1 MDLETKNNIFY
12 KPDVEIE
19 RNYSM
24 DGVIN
29 KELVRQEETFAA
41 KEISSTKLERI
52 KTKAEET
59 VDELLKIRDVV
70 DILPLDLPK
79 IINGILEPLTIL
91 NELNVLE
98 LDDIL
103 NRDYIDQINEVGVET
118 FPSGV
123 EDYRELKQES
133 SDGVIES
140 TEEDAQEFDIIVKS
154 IAAKSISSQCREQYL
169 KDLTDI
175 SSEFSRNLNG
185 AMQGY
190 IYPLS
195 TILNELGLDSP
206 DYLNFEYE
214 GESIKNIPLNLAH
227 LNDRIVIQEAVTAE
241 QNALMVKT
249 HSTSAILDAINAFDA
264 AEALRERYY
273 NESYNMDISS
283 DLDIFNNN
291 LLLKSRESSEEAYRQ
306 AKINLFKLLDS
317 SVELM
322 KDISSKKL
330 EAQQAKAILLKNGIN
345 IYEHKIFETTGVNN
359 AAGTT
364 NAKNL
369 IGTGGGEES
378 SS

>member
-1 MDLETKNNIFY
+1 MDVENKNNIFY
-12 KPDVEIE
+12 RPNVEIE
-19 RNYSM
+19 RDYST
-24 DGVIN
+24 DGAIRN
-29 KELVRQEETFAA
+29 ELIRQEESPAA
-41 KEISSTKLERI
+41 QEISSVKLERLKE
-52 KTKAEET
+52 KTKET
-59 VDELLKIRDVV
+59 VDELLKIRDII

-79 IINGILEPLTIL
+79 ILNGIIEPITLL
-91 NELNVLE
+91 SELNLLE
-98 LDDIL
+98 IDDIL
-103 NRDYIDQINEVGVET
+103 ERDYIDQLNEVGVET

-123 EDYRELKQES
+123 EEYKASNQEALT
-133 SDGVIES
+133 GVIET
-140 TEEDAQEFDIIVKS
+140 TEEDMPDFDIIVKT
-154 IAAKSISSQCREQYL
+154 IAAKSISSQCREEYL
-169 KDLTDI
+169 RDITDI
-175 SSEFSRNLNG
+175 TSEFSRNLNG

-214 GESIKNIPLNLAH
+214 GESIKDIPINLAH

-249 HSTSAILDAINAFDA
+249 HSTSIILDAINAFDA
-264 AEALRERYY
+264 AESLRERYY
-273 NESYNMDISS
+273 NASYNMDISS

-291 LLLKSRESSEEAYRQ
+291 LLQKSRENSEEAYRQ

-359 AAGTT
+359 ATGTT
-364 NAKNL
+364 NAINL
-369 IGTGGGEES
+369 VGTGGGTS
-378 SS
+378 S

>member
-1 MDLETKNNIFY
+1 MDVETKNNIFY
-12 KPDVEIE
+12 RPNVEIDRDYSTDGAI
-19 RNYSM
+19 RN
-24 DGVIN
+24 
-29 KELVRQEETFAA
+29 ELIRQEESPAA
-41 KEISSTKLERI
+41 QEISSVKLERLKE
-52 KTKAEET
+52 KTKET
-59 VDELLKIRDVV
+59 VDELLKIRDII

-79 IINGILEPLTIL
+79 ILNGIIEPITLL
-91 NELNVLE
+91 NELNILE
-98 LDDIL
+98 IDDIL
-103 NRDYIDQINEVGVET
+103 ERDYIDQLNEVGVET
-118 FPSGV
+118 FPSDV
-123 EDYRELKQES
+123 ENYKKEPI
-133 SDGVIES
+133 DGVIET
-140 TEEDAQEFDIIVKS
+140 TEEDVPDFDIIVKT
-154 IAAKSISSQCREQYL
+154 IAAKPISSQCREEYL
-169 KDLTDI
+169 RDITDI
-175 SSEFSRNLNG
+175 TSEFSRNLNG

-214 GESIKNIPLNLAH
+214 GEAVKDIPLNLSH
-227 LNDRIVIQEAVTAE
+227 LNDRIVIQEAVTSE

-249 HSTSAILDAINAFDA
+249 HSTSAVLDAINAFDA

-291 LLLKSRESSEEAYRQ
+291 LLQKSRENSEEAYRQ

-369 IGTGGGEES
+369 VGTGGGTS
-378 SS
+378 S

>member
-1 MDLETKNNIFY
+1 MDVENKNNIFY
-12 KPDVEIE
+12 RPNVEIE
-19 RNYSM
+19 RDYST
-24 DGVIN
+24 DGAIRN
-29 KELVRQEETFAA
+29 ELVRQEASPATQ
-41 KEISSTKLERI
+41 EISCVKLERLKE
-52 KTKAEET
+52 KTKET
-59 VDELLKIRDVV
+59 VDELLKIWDIIDV
-70 DILPLDLPK
+70 LPLDLPE
-79 IINGILEPLTIL
+79 ILNGIIEPITLL
-91 NELNVLE
+91 SELNLLE
-98 LDDIL
+98 IDDIL
-103 NRDYIDQINEVGVET
+103 ERDYIDQLNEVGVDT
-118 FPSGV
+118 YPADV
-123 EDYRELKQES
+123 ENYKKDNSES
-133 SDGVIES
+133 VIET
-140 TEEDAQEFDIIVKS
+140 TEEDMPDFDIVVTT
-154 IAAKSISSQCREQYL
+154 IAAKSISSQCREEYL
-169 KDLTDI
+169 RDITDI
-175 SSEFSRNLNG
+175 TSEFSRNLNG
-185 AMQGY
+185 AIQGY

-214 GESIKNIPLNLAH
+214 GESINNIPINLAH

-249 HSTSAILDAINAFDA
+249 HSTSVILDAINAFDA
-264 AEALRERYY
+264 SEALRERYY
-273 NESYNMDISS
+273 NASYNMDISS

-291 LLLKSRESSEEAYRQ
+291 LLQKSRENSEEAYRQ

-369 IGTGGGEES
+369 VGTGGGVS
-378 SS
+378 S

>member
-1 MDLETKNNIFY
+1 MSEEIKNNIFY
-12 KPDVEIE
+12 RPSVEIDRDYSTDGAI
-19 RNYSM
+19 RN
-24 DGVIN
+24 
-29 KELVRQEETFAA
+29 ELVRQEESPAA
-41 KEISSTKLERI
+41 QEISSVKLERLKE
-52 KTKAEET
+52 KTKET
-59 VDELLKIRDVV
+59 VDELLKIRDIIE
-70 DILPLDLPK
+70 ILPLDLPE
-79 IINGILEPLTIL
+79 IINGIIEPITLL
-91 NELNVLE
+91 NELNLLE
-98 LDDIL
+98 IDDIL
-103 NRDYIDQINEVGVET
+103 ERDYIDQLNEVGVET

-123 EDYRELKQES
+123 EEYKASNQEALT
-133 SDGVIES
+133 GVIET
-140 TEEDAQEFDIIVKS
+140 TEEDMPDFDIIVTT
-154 IAAKSISSQCREQYL
+154 IAAKSISSQCREEYL
-169 KDLTDI
+169 RDITDI
-175 SSEFSRNLNG
+175 TSEFSRNLNG

-214 GESIKNIPLNLAH
+214 GESIKDIPINLAH

-249 HSTSAILDAINAFDA
+249 HSTSVILDAINAFDA

-273 NESYNMDISS
+273 NASYNMDISS

-291 LLLKSRESSEEAYRQ
+291 LLQKSRENSEEAYRQ

-317 SVELM
+317 SIELM

-345 IYEHKIFETTGVNN
+345 IYEHEIFETTGVNN
-359 AAGTT
+359 ATGIT

-369 IGTGGGEES
+369 VGTSGGTS
-378 SS
+378 S

>member
-1 MDLETKNNIFY
+1 MHVENKNNIFY
-12 KPDVEIE
+12 RPNVEIE
-19 RNYSM
+19 RDYST
-24 DGVIN
+24 DGAIRN
-29 KELVRQEETFAA
+29 ELVRQEESPAA
-41 KEISSTKLERI
+41 QEISSVKLERLKE
-52 KTKAEET
+52 KTKET
-59 VDELLKIRDVV
+59 VDELLKIRDIIDV
-70 DILPLDLPK
+70 LPLDLPE
-79 IINGILEPLTIL
+79 ILNGIIEPITLL
-91 NELNVLE
+91 NELNLLE
-98 LDDIL
+98 IDDIL
-103 NRDYIDQINEVGVET
+103 ERDYIDQLNEVGVET

-123 EDYRELKQES
+123 EEYKASNQEALT
-133 SDGVIES
+133 GVIET
-140 TEEDAQEFDIIVKS
+140 TEEDMPDFDIVVTT
-154 IAAKSISSQCREQYL
+154 IAAKSISSQCREEYL
-169 KDLTDI
+169 RDITDI
-175 SSEFSRNLNG
+175 TSEFSRNLNG

-214 GESIKNIPLNLAH
+214 GESIKDIPINLAH

-249 HSTSAILDAINAFDA
+249 HSTSVILDAINAFDA

-273 NESYNMDISS
+273 NASYNMDISS

-291 LLLKSRESSEEAYRQ
+291 LLQKSRENSEEAYRQ

-330 EAQQAKAILLKNGIN
+330 EAQQAKAVLLKNGIN
-345 IYEHKIFETTGVNN
+345 IYEHEIFETTGVNN
-359 AAGTT
+359 ATGTT

-369 IGTGGGEES
+369 VGTGGSTS
-378 SS
+378 S

>member
-1 MDLETKNNIFY
+1 MSEEIKNNIFY
-12 KPDVEIE
+12 RPNVEIE
-19 RNYSM
+19 RDYST
-24 DGVIN
+24 DGAIIN
-29 KELVRQEETFAA
+29 ELIRQEESPAA
-41 KEISSTKLERI
+41 QEISSVKLERLKE
-52 KTKAEET
+52 KTKET
-59 VDELLKIRDVV
+59 VDELLKIRDIIDV
-70 DILPLDLPK
+70 LPLDLPE
-79 IINGILEPLTIL
+79 ILNGIIEPITLL
-91 NELNVLE
+91 NELNLLE
-98 LDDIL
+98 IDDIL
-103 NRDYIDQINEVGVET
+103 ERDYIDQLNEVGVET

-123 EDYRELKQES
+123 EEYKASNQEALT
-133 SDGVIES
+133 GVIET
-140 TEEDAQEFDIIVKS
+140 TEEDMPDFDIVVTT
-154 IAAKSISSQCREQYL
+154 IAAKSISSQCREEYL
-169 KDLTDI
+169 RDITDI
-175 SSEFSRNLNG
+175 TSEFSRNLNG

-214 GESIKNIPLNLAH
+214 GESIKDIPINLAH
-227 LNDRIVIQEAVTAE
+227 LNDRIVMQEAVTAE

-273 NESYNMDISS
+273 NASYNMDISS

-291 LLLKSRESSEEAYRQ
+291 LLQKSRENSEEAYRQ

-345 IYEHKIFETTGVNN
+345 IYEHEIFETTGVNN
-359 AAGTT
+359 ATGTT

-369 IGTGGGEES
+369 VGTGGGTS
-378 SS
+378 S

>member
-1 MDLETKNNIFY
+1 MDVETKNNIFY
-12 KPDVEIE
+12 RPNVEIE
-19 RNYSM
+19 RDYST
-24 DGVIN
+24 DGAIRN
-29 KELVRQEETFAA
+29 ELVRQEESPAA
-41 KEISSTKLERI
+41 QEISSVKLERLKE
-52 KTKAEET
+52 KTKET
-59 VDELLKIRDVV
+59 VDELLKIRDII

-79 IINGILEPLTIL
+79 ILNGIIEPITLL
-91 NELNVLE
+91 SELNLLE
-98 LDDIL
+98 IDDIL
-103 NRDYIDQINEVGVET
+103 ERDYIDQLNEVGVET

-123 EDYRELKQES
+123 EEYKASNQEALT
-133 SDGVIES
+133 GVIET
-140 TEEDAQEFDIIVKS
+140 TEEDMPDFDIIVKT
-154 IAAKSISSQCREQYL
+154 IAAKSISSQCREEYL
-169 KDLTDI
+169 RDITDI
-175 SSEFSRNLNG
+175 TSEFSRNLNG

-214 GESIKNIPLNLAH
+214 GESIKDIPINLAH
-227 LNDRIVIQEAVTAE
+227 LNDRIVIQESVTAE

-249 HSTSAILDAINAFDA
+249 HSTSVILDAINAFDA

-273 NESYNMDISS
+273 NASYNMDISS

-291 LLLKSRESSEEAYRQ
+291 LLQKSRENSEEAYRQ

-330 EAQQAKAILLKNGIN
+330 EAQQAKAVLLKNGIN
-345 IYEHKIFETTGVNN
+345 IYEHDIFETTGVNN

-369 IGTGGGEES
+369 VGTGGGTS
-378 SS
+378 S

>member
-1 MDLETKNNIFY
+1 MDVENKNNIFY
-12 KPDVEIE
+12 RPNVEIE
-19 RNYSM
+19 RDYST
-24 DGVIN
+24 DGAIKN
-29 KELVRQEETFAA
+29 ELIRKEESPAA
-41 KEISSTKLERI
+41 QEISSVKLERLKE
-52 KTKAEET
+52 KTKET
-59 VDELLKIRDVV
+59 VDELLKIRDII

-79 IINGILEPLTIL
+79 ILNGIIEPIALL
-91 NELNVLE
+91 SELNLLE
-98 LDDIL
+98 IDDIL
-103 NRDYIDQINEVGVET
+103 ERDYIDQLNEVGVET

-123 EDYRELKQES
+123 EEYKASNQEALT
-133 SDGVIES
+133 GVIET
-140 TEEDAQEFDIIVKS
+140 TEEDMPDFDIIVKT
-154 IAAKSISSQCREQYL
+154 IAAKSISSQCREEYL
-169 KDLTDI
+169 RDITDI
-175 SSEFSRNLNG
+175 TSEFSRNLNG

-214 GESIKNIPLNLAH
+214 GESIKDIPINLAH

-249 HSTSAILDAINAFDA
+249 HSTSIILDAINAFDA
-264 AEALRERYY
+264 AESLRERYY
-273 NESYNMDISS
+273 NASYNMDISS

-291 LLLKSRESSEEAYRQ
+291 LLQKSRENSEEAYRQ

-359 AAGTT
+359 ATGTT

-369 IGTGGGEES
+369 VGTGGGTS
-378 SS
+378 S

>member
-1 MDLETKNNIFY
+1 MDVENKNNIFY
-12 KPDVEIE
+12 RPNVEIE
-19 RNYSM
+19 RDYST
-24 DGVIN
+24 DGAIRN
-29 KELVRQEETFAA
+29 ELVRQEESPAA
-41 KEISSTKLERI
+41 QEISSVKLERLKE
-52 KTKAEET
+52 KTKET
-59 VDELLKIRDVV
+59 VDELLKIRDIIDV
-70 DILPLDLPK
+70 LPLDLPE
-79 IINGILEPLTIL
+79 ILNGIIEPITLL
-91 NELNVLE
+91 NELNLLE
-98 LDDIL
+98 IDDIL
-103 NRDYIDQINEVGVET
+103 ERDYIDQLNEVGVET

-123 EDYRELKQES
+123 EEYKASNQEALT
-133 SDGVIES
+133 GVIET
-140 TEEDAQEFDIIVKS
+140 TEEDMPDFDLIVTT
-154 IAAKSISSQCREQYL
+154 IAAKSISSQCREEYL
-169 KDLTDI
+169 RDITDI
-175 SSEFSRNLNG
+175 TSEFSRNLNG

-214 GESIKNIPLNLAH
+214 GESIKDIPINLAH

-273 NESYNMDISS
+273 NASYNMDISS

-291 LLLKSRESSEEAYRQ
+291 LLQKSRENSEEAYRQ

-345 IYEHKIFETTGVNN
+345 IYEHEIFETTGVNN
-359 AAGTT
+359 ATGTT

-369 IGTGGGEES
+369 VGTGGGTS
-378 SS
+378 S

>member
-1 MDLETKNNIFY
+1 MDVENKNNIFY
-12 KPDVEIE
+12 RPNVEIE
-19 RNYSM
+19 RDYST
-24 DGVIN
+24 DGAIRN
-29 KELVRQEETFAA
+29 ELVRQEESPAA
-41 KEISSTKLERI
+41 QEISSVKLERLKE
-52 KTKAEET
+52 KTKET
-59 VDELLKIRDVV
+59 VDELLKIRDIIDV
-70 DILPLDLPK
+70 LPLDLPE
-79 IINGILEPLTIL
+79 ILNGIIEPITLL
-91 NELNVLE
+91 NELNLLE
-98 LDDIL
+98 IDDIL
-103 NRDYIDQINEVGVET
+103 ERDYIDQLNEVGVET

-123 EDYRELKQES
+123 EEYKASNQEALT
-133 SDGVIES
+133 GVIET
-140 TEEDAQEFDIIVKS
+140 TEEDMPDFDIVVTT
-154 IAAKSISSQCREQYL
+154 IAAKSISSQCREEYL
-169 KDLTDI
+169 RDITDI
-175 SSEFSRNLNG
+175 TSEFSRNLNG

-214 GESIKNIPLNLAH
+214 GESIKDIPINLAH
-227 LNDRIVIQEAVTAE
+227 LNDRIVMQEAVTAE

-273 NESYNMDISS
+273 NASYNMDISS

-291 LLLKSRESSEEAYRQ
+291 LLQKSRENSEEAYRQ

-345 IYEHKIFETTGVNN
+345 IYEHEIFETTGVNN
-359 AAGTT
+359 ATGTT

-369 IGTGGGEES
+369 VGTGGGTS
-378 SS
+378 S

>member
-1 MDLETKNNIFY
+1 MDVETKNNIFY
-12 KPDVEIE
+12 RPNVEIDRDYSTDGAI
-19 RNYSM
+19 RN
-24 DGVIN
+24 
-29 KELVRQEETFAA
+29 ELIRQEESPAA
-41 KEISSTKLERI
+41 QEISSVKLERLKE
-52 KTKAEET
+52 KTKET
-59 VDELLKIRDVV
+59 VDELLKIRDII
-70 DILPLDLPK
+70 DILPLDLSK
-79 IINGILEPLTIL
+79 ILNGIIEPITLL
-91 NELNVLE
+91 NELNILE
-98 LDDIL
+98 IDDIL
-103 NRDYIDQINEVGVET
+103 ERDYIDQLNEVGVET
-118 FPSGV
+118 FPSDV
-123 EDYRELKQES
+123 ENYKKEPI
-133 SDGVIES
+133 DGVIET
-140 TEEDAQEFDIIVKS
+140 TEEDVPDFDIIVKT
-154 IAAKSISSQCREQYL
+154 IAAKPISSQCREEYL
-169 KDLTDI
+169 RDITDI
-175 SSEFSRNLNG
+175 ASEFSRNLNG

-214 GESIKNIPLNLAH
+214 GEAVKDIPLNLAH

-283 DLDIFNNN
+283 DLDIFRNN
-291 LLLKSRESSEEAYRQ
+291 LLQKSRENSEEAYRQ

-369 IGTGGGEES
+369 VGTGGGTS
-378 SS
+378 S

>member
-1 MDLETKNNIFY
+1 MSEEIKNNIFY
-12 KPDVEIE
+12 RPNVEIE
-19 RNYSM
+19 RDYST
-24 DGVIN
+24 DGAIRN
-29 KELVRQEETFAA
+29 ELIRQEESPAA
-41 KEISSTKLERI
+41 QEISSVKLERLKE
-52 KTKAEET
+52 KTKET
-59 VDELLKIRDVV
+59 VDELLKIRDIIDV
-70 DILPLDLPK
+70 LPLDLPK
-79 IINGILEPLTIL
+79 ILNGIIEPITLL
-91 NELNVLE
+91 NELNLLE
-98 LDDIL
+98 IDDIL
-103 NRDYIDQINEVGVET
+103 ERDYIDQLNEVGVET

-123 EDYRELKQES
+123 EEYKASNQEALT
-133 SDGVIES
+133 GVIET
-140 TEEDAQEFDIIVKS
+140 TEEDMPDFDIIVKT
-154 IAAKSISSQCREQYL
+154 IAAKSISSQCREEYL
-169 KDLTDI
+169 RDITDI
-175 SSEFSRNLNG
+175 TSEFSRNLNG

-214 GESIKNIPLNLAH
+214 GESIKDIPINLAH
-227 LNDRIVIQEAVTAE
+227 LNDRIVIQEAVTVE

-249 HSTSAILDAINAFDA
+249 HSTSAILDAINTFDA

-273 NESYNMDISS
+273 NASYNMDISS

-291 LLLKSRESSEEAYRQ
+291 LLQKSRENSEEAYRQ

-345 IYEHKIFETTGVNN
+345 IYEHEIFETTGVNN
-359 AAGTT
+359 ATGTT

-369 IGTGGGEES
+369 VGTGGGTS
-378 SS
+378 S

>member
-1 MDLETKNNIFY
+1 MDVESKNNIFY
-12 KPDVEIE
+12 RPNVEIE
-19 RNYSM
+19 RDYST
-24 DGVIN
+24 DGAIRN
-29 KELVRQEETFAA
+29 ELVRQEESPAA
-41 KEISSTKLERI
+41 QEISSVKLERLKE
-52 KTKAEET
+52 KTKET
-59 VDELLKIRDVV
+59 VDELLKIRDII

-79 IINGILEPLTIL
+79 ILNGIIEPITLL
-91 NELNVLE
+91 NELNLLE
-98 LDDIL
+98 IDDIL
-103 NRDYIDQINEVGVET
+103 ERDYIDQLNEAGVDTYPADVENYKKDN
-118 FPSGV
+118 SG
-123 EDYRELKQES
+123 S
-133 SDGVIES
+133 VIES
-140 TEEDAQEFDIIVKS
+140 TEDNMPDFDIIVTT
-154 IAAKSISSQCREQYL
+154 IAAKSISSQCREEYL
-169 KDLTDI
+169 RDITDI
-175 SSEFSRNLNG
+175 TSEFSRNLNG

-214 GESIKNIPLNLAH
+214 GESINNIPINLAH

-249 HSTSAILDAINAFDA
+249 HSTCAILDAINAFDA

-273 NESYNMDISS
+273 NASYNMDISS

-291 LLLKSRESSEEAYRQ
+291 LLQKSRENSEEAYRQ

-369 IGTGGGEES
+369 VGSGGGVS
-378 SS
+378 S

>member
-1 MDLETKNNIFY
+1 MDVETKNNIFY
-12 KPDVEIE
+12 RPNVEID
-19 RNYSM
+19 RDYST
-24 DGVIN
+24 DGAIKN
-29 KELVRQEETFAA
+29 ELIRQEESHPAQDV
-41 KEISSTKLERI
+41 SSVKLERLKE
-52 KTKAEET
+52 KTKET
-59 VDELLKIRDVV
+59 VDELLKIRDVIEV
-70 DILPLDLPK
+70 LPLDLPQ
-79 IINGILEPLTIL
+79 IINGIIEPLTIL
-91 NELNVLE
+91 NELNALE
-98 LDDIL
+98 LDDIIE
-103 NRDYIDQINEVGVET
+103 RDYIDQLNEVGVET

-123 EDYRELKQES
+123 ENYKKES
-133 SDGVIES
+133 PNGVIET
-140 TEEDAQEFDIIVKS
+140 TEEDVPDFDIIVKT
-154 IAAKSISSQCREQYL
+154 IAAKPISSQCREEYL
-169 KDLTDI
+169 RDITDI
-175 SSEFSRNLNG
+175 TSEFSRNLNG

-214 GESIKNIPLNLAH
+214 GEAVKDIPLNLAH

-249 HSTSAILDAINAFDA
+249 HSTSAILDAINSFDA

-291 LLLKSRESSEEAYRQ
+291 LLQKSRESSEEAYRQ

-369 IGTGGGEES
+369 VGTGGGTS
-378 SS
+378 S

>member
-1 MDLETKNNIFY
+1 MSEEIKNNIFY
-12 KPDVEIE
+12 RPNVEIE
-19 RNYSM
+19 KDYSTDGAIRN
-24 DGVIN
+24 
-29 KELVRQEETFAA
+29 ELVRQEESPAA
-41 KEISSTKLERI
+41 QEISSVKLERLKE
-52 KTKAEET
+52 KTKET
-59 VDELLKIRDVV
+59 VDELLKIRDII
-70 DILPLDLPK
+70 DALPLDLPE
-79 IINGILEPLTIL
+79 ILNGIIEPIILL
-91 NELNVLE
+91 NELNLLE
-98 LDDIL
+98 IDDIL
-103 NRDYIDQINEVGVET
+103 ERDYIDQLNEVGVDTYPADIENYKKDN
-118 FPSGV
+118 S
-123 EDYRELKQES
+123 ES
-133 SDGVIES
+133 VIET
-140 TEEDAQEFDIIVKS
+140 TEEDIPDFDIVVTT
-154 IAAKSISSQCREQYL
+154 IATKSISSQCREEYL
-169 KDLTDI
+169 RDITDI
-175 SSEFSRNLNG
+175 TSEFSRNLNG

-214 GESIKNIPLNLAH
+214 GESIKDIPINLAH

-249 HSTSAILDAINAFDA
+249 HSTSVILDAINAFDA

-273 NESYNMDISS
+273 NASYNMDISS

-291 LLLKSRESSEEAYRQ
+291 LLQKSRENSEEAYRQ

-345 IYEHKIFETTGVNN
+345 IYEHEMFETTGVNN
-359 AAGTT
+359 ATGTT

-369 IGTGGGEES
+369 VGTGGGTS
-378 SS
+378 S

>member
-1 MDLETKNNIFY
+1 MDVENKNNIFY
-12 KPDVEIE
+12 RPNVEIE
-19 RNYSM
+19 RDYST
-24 DGVIN
+24 DGAIRN
-29 KELVRQEETFAA
+29 ELIRQEESPAA
-41 KEISSTKLERI
+41 QEISSVKLERLKE
-52 KTKAEET
+52 KTKET
-59 VDELLKIRDVV
+59 VDELLKIRDII

-79 IINGILEPLTIL
+79 ILNGIIEPITLL
-91 NELNVLE
+91 SELNLLE
-98 LDDIL
+98 IDDIL
-103 NRDYIDQINEVGVET
+103 ERDYIDQLNEVGVET

-123 EDYRELKQES
+123 EEYKASNQEALT
-133 SDGVIES
+133 GVIET
-140 TEEDAQEFDIIVKS
+140 TEEDMPDFDIIVKT
-154 IAAKSISSQCREQYL
+154 IAAKSISSQCREEYL
-169 KDLTDI
+169 RDITDI
-175 SSEFSRNLNG
+175 TSEFSRNLNG

-214 GESIKNIPLNLAH
+214 GESIKDIPINLAH

-249 HSTSAILDAINAFDA
+249 HSTSIILDAINAFDA
-264 AEALRERYY
+264 AESLRERYY
-273 NESYNMDISS
+273 NASYNMDISS

-291 LLLKSRESSEEAYRQ
+291 LLQKSRENSEEAYRQ

-345 IYEHKIFETTGVNN
+345 IYEHEIFETTGVNN
-359 AAGTT
+359 ATGTT

-369 IGTGGGEES
+369 VGTGGGTS
-378 SS
+378 S

>member
-1 MDLETKNNIFY
+1 MDVENKNNIFY
-12 KPDVEIE
+12 RPNVEIE
-19 RNYSM
+19 RDYST
-24 DGVIN
+24 DGAIRN
-29 KELVRQEETFAA
+29 ELVRQEESPAA
-41 KEISSTKLERI
+41 QEISSVKLERLKE
-52 KTKAEET
+52 KTKET
-59 VDELLKIRDVV
+59 VDELLKIRDIIE
-70 DILPLDLPK
+70 ILPLDLPE
-79 IINGILEPLTIL
+79 ILNGIIEPITLL
-91 NELNVLE
+91 NELNLLE
-98 LDDIL
+98 IDDIL
-103 NRDYIDQINEVGVET
+103 ERDYIDQLNEVGVET

-123 EDYRELKQES
+123 EEYKASNQEALT
-133 SDGVIES
+133 GVIET
-140 TEEDAQEFDIIVKS
+140 TEEDMPDFDIIVKT
-154 IAAKSISSQCREQYL
+154 IAAKSISSQCREEYIR
-169 KDLTDI
+169 DITDI
-175 SSEFSRNLNG
+175 TSEFSRNLNG

-214 GESIKNIPLNLAH
+214 GESIKDIPINLAH

-273 NESYNMDISS
+273 NASYNMDISS

-291 LLLKSRESSEEAYRQ
+291 LLQKSRENSEEAYRQ

-345 IYEHKIFETTGVNN
+345 IYEHEIFETTGVNN
-359 AAGTT
+359 ATGTT

-369 IGTGGGEES
+369 VGTGGGTS
-378 SS
+378 S

>member
-1 MDLETKNNIFY
+1 MDVENKNNIFY
-12 KPDVEIE
+12 RPNVEIE
-19 RNYSM
+19 RDYST
-24 DGVIN
+24 DGAIRN
-29 KELVRQEETFAA
+29 ELIRQEESPAA
-41 KEISSTKLERI
+41 QEISSVKLERLKE
-52 KTKAEET
+52 KTKET
-59 VDELLKIRDVV
+59 VDELLKIRDIIDV
-70 DILPLDLPK
+70 LPLDLPE
-79 IINGILEPLTIL
+79 ILNGIIEPITLL
-91 NELNVLE
+91 NELNLLE
-98 LDDIL
+98 IDDIL
-103 NRDYIDQINEVGVET
+103 ERDYIDQLNEVGVET

-123 EDYRELKQES
+123 EEYKASNQES
-133 SDGVIES
+133 LDGVIET
-140 TEEDAQEFDIIVKS
+140 TEEDMPDFDIVVTT
-154 IAAKSISSQCREQYL
+154 IAAKSISSQCREEYL
-169 KDLTDI
+169 RDITDI
-175 SSEFSRNLNG
+175 TSEFSRNLNG

-214 GESIKNIPLNLAH
+214 GESIKDIPINLAH

-249 HSTSAILDAINAFDA
+249 HSTSVILDAINAFDA

-273 NESYNMDISS
+273 NASYNMDISS

-291 LLLKSRESSEEAYRQ
+291 LLQKSRENSEEAYRQ

-345 IYEHKIFETTGVNN
+345 IYEHEIFETTGVNN
-359 AAGTT
+359 ATGTT

-369 IGTGGGEES
+369 VGTGGGTS
-378 SS
+378 S

>member
-1 MDLETKNNIFY
+1 MATKTPGIYFS
-12 KPDVEIE
+12 EIDNTE
-19 RNYSM
+19 YRNPSAEINTTVAIIGFAKKGPI
-24 DGVIN
+24 GVP
-29 KELVRQEETFAA
+29 T
-41 KEISSTKLERI
+41 EITTYNDY
-52 KTKAEET
+52 KTKFGTPIDGQYAG
-59 VDELLKIRDVV
+59 LAIR
-70 DILPLDLPK
+70 
-79 IINGILEPLTIL
+79 
-91 NELNVLE
+91 NVLSAGGTV
-98 LDDIL
+98 LFTRVAD
-103 NRDYIDQINEVGVET
+103 T
-118 FPSGV
+118 
-123 EDYRELKQES
+123 
-133 SDGVIES
+133 
-140 TEEDAQEFDIIVKS
+140 T
-154 IAAKSISSQCREQYL
+154 IATKSISSQCREEYL
-169 KDLTDI
+169 RDITDI
-175 SSEFSRNLNG
+175 TSEFSRNLNG
-185 AMQGY
+185 VMQGY

-214 GESIKNIPLNLAH
+214 GKSIKDIPINLAH

-249 HSTSAILDAINAFDA
+249 HSTSVILDAINAFDA
-264 AEALRERYY
+264 SEALRERYY
-273 NESYNMDISS
+273 NASYNMDISS

-291 LLLKSRESSEEAYRQ
+291 LLQKSRENSEEAYRQ

-369 IGTGGGEES
+369 VGTGGGTS
-378 SS
+378 S

>member
-1 MDLETKNNIFY
+1 MSEEIKNNIFY
-12 KPDVEIE
+12 RPNVEIE
-19 RNYSM
+19 RDYST
-24 DGVIN
+24 DGAIRN
-29 KELVRQEETFAA
+29 ELVRQEESPAA
-41 KEISSTKLERI
+41 QEISSVKLERLKEKI
-52 KTKAEET
+52 KET
-59 VDELLKIRDVV
+59 VDELLKIRDIV

-79 IINGILEPLTIL
+79 ILNGIIEPITIL
-91 NELNVLE
+91 NELNLLE
-98 LDDIL
+98 IDNIL
-103 NRDYIDQINEVGVET
+103 ERDYIDQLNEVGVET

-123 EDYRELKQES
+123 EEYKAS
-133 SDGVIES
+133 N
-140 TEEDAQEFDIIVKS
+140 EDEMPDFDIIVTT
-154 IAAKSISSQCREQYL
+154 IAAKPISSQCREEYL
-169 KDLTDI
+169 RDITDI
-175 SSEFSRNLNG
+175 TSEFSRNLNG

-214 GESIKNIPLNLAH
+214 GESIKDIPINLAH

-249 HSTSAILDAINAFDA
+249 HSMSVILDAINAFDA

-273 NESYNMDISS
+273 NASYNMDISS

-291 LLLKSRESSEEAYRQ
+291 LLQKSRENSEEAYRQ

-359 AAGTT
+359 TAGTT

-369 IGTGGGEES
+369 IGTGGGAS
-378 SS
+378 

>member
-1 MDLETKNNIFY
+1 MDVETKNNIFY
-12 KPDVEIE
+12 RPSVEIGRDYSTDGTI
-19 RNYSM
+19 RN
-24 DGVIN
+24 
-29 KELVRQEETFAA
+29 ELIRQEENRPAQDV
-41 KEISSTKLERI
+41 SSVKLERLKE
-52 KTKAEET
+52 KTKET
-59 VDELLKIRDVV
+59 VDELLKIRDVIEV
-70 DILPLDLPK
+70 LPLDLPQ
-79 IINGILEPLTIL
+79 IINGIIEPLTIL
-91 NELNVLE
+91 NELNALE
-98 LDDIL
+98 LDDIIE
-103 NRDYIDQINEVGVET
+103 RDYIDQLNEVGVET

-123 EDYRELKQES
+123 ENYKKES
-133 SDGVIES
+133 PNGVIET
-140 TEEDAQEFDIIVKS
+140 TEEDVPDFDIIVKT
-154 IAAKSISSQCREQYL
+154 IAAKSISSQCREEYL
-169 KDLTDI
+169 RDITDI
-175 SSEFSRNLNG
+175 TSEFSRNLNG

-214 GESIKNIPLNLAH
+214 GEAVKDIPLNLAH

-291 LLLKSRESSEEAYRQ
+291 LLQKSRESSEEAYRQ

-330 EAQQAKAILLKNGIN
+330 EAQQAKAILLKNGVN

-369 IGTGGGEES
+369 VGTGGGTTS
-378 SS
+378 

>member
-1 MDLETKNNIFY
+1 MDVENKNNIFY
-12 KPDVEIE
+12 RPNVEIE
-19 RNYSM
+19 RDYST
-24 DGVIN
+24 DGAIRN
-29 KELVRQEETFAA
+29 ELVRQEESPAA
-41 KEISSTKLERI
+41 QEISSVKLERLKE
-52 KTKAEET
+52 KTKET
-59 VDELLKIRDVV
+59 VDELLKIRDIIDV
-70 DILPLDLPK
+70 LPLDLPE
-79 IINGILEPLTIL
+79 ILNGIIEPITLL
-91 NELNVLE
+91 NELNLLE
-98 LDDIL
+98 IDDIL
-103 NRDYIDQINEVGVET
+103 ERDYIDQLNEVGVEA

-123 EDYRELKQES
+123 EEYKASNQEALT
-133 SDGVIES
+133 GVIET
-140 TEEDAQEFDIIVKS
+140 TEEDMPDFDIVVTT
-154 IAAKSISSQCREQYL
+154 IAAKSISSQCREEYL
-169 KDLTDI
+169 RDITDI
-175 SSEFSRNLNG
+175 TSEFSRNLNG

-214 GESIKNIPLNLAH
+214 GESIKDIPINLAH
-227 LNDRIVIQEAVTAE
+227 LNDRIVMQEAVTAE

-273 NESYNMDISS
+273 NASYNMDISS

-291 LLLKSRESSEEAYRQ
+291 LLQKSRENSEEAYRQ

-345 IYEHKIFETTGVNN
+345 IYEHEIFETTGVNN
-359 AAGTT
+359 ATGTT

-369 IGTGGGEES
+369 VGTGGGTS
-378 SS
+378 S

>member
-1 MDLETKNNIFY
+1 MDVETKNNIFY
-12 KPDVEIE
+12 RPNVEID
-19 RNYSM
+19 RDYST
-24 DGVIN
+24 DGAIKN
-29 KELVRQEETFAA
+29 ELVRQEESPAA
-41 KEISSTKLERI
+41 QDVSSVKLERLKE
-52 KTKAEET
+52 KTKET
-59 VDELLKIRDVV
+59 VDELLKIRDVIEV
-70 DILPLDLPK
+70 LPLDLPK
-79 IINGILEPLTIL
+79 IINGIIEPLIIL
-91 NELNVLE
+91 NELNALE
-98 LDDIL
+98 LDDIIE
-103 NRDYIDQINEVGVET
+103 RDYIDQLNEVGVET
-118 FPSGV
+118 FPSGI
-123 EDYRELKQES
+123 ENYKKES
-133 SDGVIES
+133 PNGVIET
-140 TEEDAQEFDIIVKS
+140 TEEDVPDFDIIVKT
-154 IAAKSISSQCREQYL
+154 IAAKPISSQCREEYL
-169 KDLTDI
+169 RDITDI
-175 SSEFSRNLNG
+175 TSEFSRNLNG

-214 GESIKNIPLNLAH
+214 GEAVKDIPLNLAH

-291 LLLKSRESSEEAYRQ
+291 LLQKSRESSEEAYRQ

-330 EAQQAKAILLKNGIN
+330 EAQQAKAILLKNGVN

-369 IGTGGGEES
+369 VGTGGGTTS
-378 SS
+378 

>member
-1 MDLETKNNIFY
+1 MSEEIKNNIFY
-12 KPDVEIE
+12 RPNVEIE
-19 RNYSM
+19 RDYST
-24 DGVIN
+24 DGAIRN
-29 KELVRQEETFAA
+29 ELVRQEESPAA
-41 KEISSTKLERI
+41 QEISSVKLERLKE
-52 KTKAEET
+52 KTKET
-59 VDELLKIRDVV
+59 VDELLKIRNIIDV
-70 DILPLDLPK
+70 LPLDLPE
-79 IINGILEPLTIL
+79 ILNGIIEPITLL
-91 NELNVLE
+91 NELNLLE
-98 LDDIL
+98 IDDIL
-103 NRDYIDQINEVGVET
+103 ERDYIDQLNEVGVET

-123 EDYRELKQES
+123 EEYKASNQEALT
-133 SDGVIES
+133 GVIET
-140 TEEDAQEFDIIVKS
+140 TEEDMPDFDIVVTT
-154 IAAKSISSQCREQYL
+154 IAAKSISSQCREEYL
-169 KDLTDI
+169 RDITDI
-175 SSEFSRNLNG
+175 TSEFSRNLNG

-214 GESIKNIPLNLAH
+214 GESIKDIPINLAH

-264 AEALRERYY
+264 AESLRERYY
-273 NESYNMDISS
+273 NASYNMDISS

-291 LLLKSRESSEEAYRQ
+291 LLQKSRENSEEAYRQ

-345 IYEHKIFETTGVNN
+345 IYEHEIFETTGVNN
-359 AAGTT
+359 ATGTT

-369 IGTGGGEES
+369 VGTGGGTS
-378 SS
+378 S

>member
-1 MDLETKNNIFY
+1 MDVETKNNIFY
-12 KPDVEIE
+12 RPSVDIDRDYSTDGAI
-19 RNYSM
+19 RN
-24 DGVIN
+24 
-29 KELVRQEETFAA
+29 ELVRQEESSAA
-41 KEISSTKLERI
+41 QDVSSVKLERLKE
-52 KTKAEET
+52 KTKDT
-59 VDELLKIRDVV
+59 VEELLKIRDII

-79 IINGILEPLTIL
+79 ILNGIIEPITLL

-98 LDDIL
+98 IDDIL
-103 NRDYIDQINEVGVET
+103 ERDYINQLNEVGVDT
-118 FPSGV
+118 YPANV
-123 EDYRELKQES
+123 EDYKKDDAGS
-133 SDGVIES
+133 VIEA
-140 TEEDAQEFDIIVKS
+140 TEDNMPDFDIIVTT
-154 IAAKSISSQCREQYL
+154 IAAKSISSQCREEYL
-169 KDLTDI
+169 RDITDI
-175 SSEFSRNLNG
+175 TSEFSRNLNG

-214 GESIKNIPLNLAH
+214 GESIKNIPINLAH

-249 HSTSAILDAINAFDA
+249 HSTGTVLDAINAFDA
-264 AEALRERYY
+264 AEAMRERYY
-273 NESYNMDISS
+273 NASYNMDISS

-291 LLLKSRESSEEAYRQ
+291 LLQKSRENSEEAYHQ
-306 AKINLFKLLDS
+306 AKVNLYKVLDS
-317 SVELM
+317 SVENT
-322 KDISSKKL
+322 KDICSKKL

-369 IGTGGGEES
+369 VGTGGGTS
-378 SS
+378 S

>member
-1 MDLETKNNIFY
+1 MSEEIKNNIFY
-12 KPDVEIE
+12 RPNVEIE
-19 RNYSM
+19 RDYST
-24 DGVIN
+24 DGAIRN
-29 KELVRQEETFAA
+29 ELIRQEESPAA
-41 KEISSTKLERI
+41 QEISSVKLERLKE
-52 KTKAEET
+52 KTKET
-59 VDELLKIRDVV
+59 VDELLKIRDIV
-70 DILPLDLPK
+70 DALPLDLPE
-79 IINGILEPLTIL
+79 ILNGIIEPITLL
-91 NELNVLE
+91 NELNLLE
-98 LDDIL
+98 IDDIL
-103 NRDYIDQINEVGVET
+103 ERDYIDQLNKVGIET

-123 EDYRELKQES
+123 EEYKTSNQEPLNE
-133 SDGVIES
+133 VIET
-140 TEEDAQEFDIIVKS
+140 TEEDMPDFDIVVTT
-154 IAAKSISSQCREQYL
+154 IAAKSISSQCREEYL
-169 KDLTDI
+169 RDITDI
-175 SSEFSRNLNG
+175 TSEFSRNLNG

-214 GESIKNIPLNLAH
+214 GESIKDIPINLAH

-249 HSTSAILDAINAFDA
+249 HSTSVILDAINAFDA

-273 NESYNMDISS
+273 NASYNMDISS

-291 LLLKSRESSEEAYRQ
+291 LLQKSRENSEEAYRQ

-369 IGTGGGEES
+369 VGTGGGTS
-378 SS
+378 S